1 MAKSIKFCRINL
13 SKTNYNL
20 YPGAE
25 RFTWASGLAPYEQIY
40 QDYCAYKQFESVMPL
55 FLQQFQDPHND
66 THVYRNSTD
75 IVAWSLCRRWDNRNV
90 ESLQFAWNYQQPEL
104 ELGRRSLEHECAYY
118 KRLGYEY
125 LYLGQVA
132 EYKTRFDGYE
142 QLGSL

>member
-1 MAKSIKFCRINL
+1 MAKSMKFCRINL
-13 SKTNYNL
+13 SKINYRV

-25 RFTWASGLAPYEQIY
+25 RFTWASGIAPYEQIY
-40 QDYCAYKQFESVMPL
+40 QDYCAHKQFESVMPL

-66 THVYRNSTD
+66 THVYRNGTD
-75 IVAWSLCRRWDNRNV
+75 IVAWSLCRRWDNRNA

-125 LYLGQVA
+125 LYLGQVV

-142 QLGSL
+142 QMGPL